1 MIPIQEKYITDEA
14 GNATAVVI
22 DMKDYEKLRHYIEDM
37 EDALDLIKGKDS
49 ADGFISLENWEKQLK
64 AESRV

>member
-1 MIPIQEKYITDEA
+1 MIPMQEQYITDEA
-14 GNATAVVI
+14 GNTTAVII
-22 DMKDYEKLRHYIEDM
+22 DMKGYEKLRHYIEDM

-49 ADGFISLENWEKQLK
+49 ADGFISLENWEKQLT

>member
-14 GNATAVVI
+14 GNTTAVII

-49 ADGFISLENWEKQLK
+49 ADGFISLENWEKQLT

>member
-1 MIPIQEKYITDEA
+1 MIPIQEKYVTDEA
-14 GNATAVVI
+14 GNKTAVVI

-49 ADGFISLENWEKQLK
+49 ADGFISLENWEKQLT
-64 AESRV
+64 AESRI